1 MSKTNSKWTLLLC
14 GFTKPFGI
22 LLGLQV
28 HVSYH
33 EACPKYEASEGQ
45 KRTYNEVA
53 GRQRVK
59 REEQSDL
66 KMGPMN
72 RQSVERLERVVSEE
86 VKKQMFRRPF
96 SDALTQS

>member
-1 MSKTNSKWTLLLC
+1 MGVSKGTLISKSNLKWTLLLC

-22 LLGLQV
+22 LLGLQL
-28 HVSYH
+28 HVFYH

-53 GRQRVK
+53 GKPRVK
-59 REEQSDL
+59 TEEQSDL

-72 RQSVERLERVVSEE
+72 RQSV
-86 VKKQMFRRPF
+86 KRRE
-96 SDALTQS
+96 SCE